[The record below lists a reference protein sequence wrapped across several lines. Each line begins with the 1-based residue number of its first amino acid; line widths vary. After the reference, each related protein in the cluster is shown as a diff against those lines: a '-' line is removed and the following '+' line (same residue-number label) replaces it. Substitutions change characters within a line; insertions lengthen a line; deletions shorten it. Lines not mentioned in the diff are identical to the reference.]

1 MNGVEE
7 SYGPVTAGLN
17 RRTVLLDQL
26 YKGRLPGVALAFDKY
41 LVQEGEEVVY
51 HSVRQTLEP
60 LVFDRSWEYRLTSG
74 ERADLVVEVH
84 AEEGRI
90 EGGAWREESRARGGA
105 GGARGVGD
113 GGGAGRRDARVLGV
127 GGGGGWGGVGTL
139 GRGNAGWV
147 RVFAHQTNCG
157 DLSSSGCSAIGDV
170 AGEVCTGVGRAE
182 CTVPPR

>member
-84 AEEGRI
+84 TEEGRI

-105 GGARGVGD
+105 GGARGGGTGEGL
-113 GGGAGRRDARVLGV
+113 GGGMLGYLASAAA
-127 GGGGGWGGVGTL
+127 GGGGESALWGGEMRDG
-139 GRGNAGWV
+139 
-147 RVFAHQTNCG
+147 
-157 DLSSSGCSAIGDV
+157 
-170 AGEVCTGVGRAE
+170 
-182 CTVPPR
+182 